1 MSKAHL
7 PAESTVLLWALTV
20 QGEINATYCEDL
32 AEAERFGRL
41 NVSSGA
47 WRTWDAFE
55 LLPDGSRGRI
65 LVSSHGNDTKAT
77 SKRIR
82 ARIIPD

>member
-1 MSKAHL
+1 MSKPHPPVA
-7 PAESTVLLWALTV
+7 PTVLLWALTV

-55 LLPDGSRGRI
+55 VLPDGTRGRS
-65 LVSSHGNDTKAT
+65 LVSSHGNDTQAT
-77 SKRIR
+77 STRVR